1 MVKNVVI
8 FGSGAHAHVISD
20 IILKIKEYKLIGLID
35 SSSVEK
41 MRYGFPVFK
50 DLNEAKKSKSK
61 DIFTGIIGVGDNAL
75 RFEIA
80 NEIKLKHPR
89 FDFINAI
96 HPNAVIS
103 SNVSLGKGIA
113 IMAGVVVNTGSKIDD
128 HCIINT
134 SSLVDHDCKLHDF
147 SSLAPGT
154 SLGGNVELGKFSSIG
169 IGANIFH
176 KVKIGENT
184 IIGGGSLVNK
194 DVGDNICGYGVP
206 FKQAK
211 KHIFGEKYL

>member
-1 MVKNVVI
+1 MLKNVVI
-8 FGSGAHAHVISD
+8 FGSGAHANVISD
-20 IILKIKEYKLIGLID
+20 IILTLKDYKFIGFID
-35 SSSVEK
+35 ASSIEK
-41 MRYGFPVFK
+41 MKYGFPVFK
-50 DLNEAKKSKSK
+50 DLNEAKKSNSE
-61 DIFTGIIGVGDNAL
+61 DIFTGIAGVGDNAI
-75 RFEIA
+75 RFEIV
-80 NEIKLKHPR
+80 NEIKLNHPR

-96 HPNAVIS
+96 HSNAVIS
-103 SNVSLGKGIA
+103 SNVSLGKGVA
-113 IMAGVVVNTGSKIDD
+113 IMAGVVINTGSRIDD

-134 SSLVDHDCKLHDF
+134 NSSVDHDCKLHDF
-147 SSLAPGT
+147 SSLAPGV
-154 SLGGNVELGKFSSIG
+154 SLGGNIELGKFSSVG

-194 DVGDNICGYGVP
+194 NVGNNICGYGVP